1 MSLTFESARP
11 ANPVDVVETLASNQ
25 DWAFDRS
32 TEDEITINVTGQWT
46 DYRVS
51 ITWMAD
57 LEALHIACA
66 FDIKVPQP
74 HLAEMRR
81 LLSLINGQ
89 IWVGHFDLW
98 TEEGLILFRH
108 ALLLAGGV
116 EPSDRQCE
124 ALLSSALAACERYYQ
139 AFQFV
144 VWAGRSA
151 QEALDAVS
159 FETAGEA

>member
-1 MSLTFESARP
+1 MSLTFESARL
-11 ANPVDVVETLASNQ
+11 ANPVDVVETLASDQ

-32 TEDEITINVTGQWT
+32 TEDEITINVTGRWT

-66 FDIKVPQP
+66 FDIKVPEP
-74 HLAEMRR
+74 RLRETRR
-81 LLSLINGQ
+81 LLNLINAR

-98 TEEGLILFRH
+98 SEEGLVMFRH
-108 ALLLAGGV
+108 ALLLSGGV
-116 EPSDRQCE
+116 EPSGRQCE
-124 ALLSSALAACERYYQ
+124 ALLTSAIAACERYYQ

-144 VWAGRSA
+144 VWAGR
-151 QEALDAVS
+151 EAREAFDAVS